1 MQERAD
7 ELDLYSSSTT
17 VFTSQAHWRWMNTST
32 AREECAT
39 LSVQLTSSRVRL
51 GQSFKTVGCGCTSCW
66 GDVGAGSVEADVFYI
81 PFIVSVQY
89 IGY

>member
-1 MQERAD
+1 MVPYRVKCQYGRC
-7 ELDLYSSSTT
+7 
-17 VFTSQAHWRWMNTST
+17 N
-32 AREECAT
+32 
-39 LSVQLTSSRVRL
+39 VQLTSSRVRL

-89 IGY
+89 IV

>member
-1 MQERAD
+1 MRCFR
-7 ELDLYSSSTT
+7 LCMLISY
-17 VFTSQAHWRWMNTST
+17 
-32 AREECAT
+32 
-39 LSVQLTSSRVRL
+39 VQMTSSRVRL
-51 GQSFKTVGCGCTSCW
+51 GQSFKTVGYGSASCW